1 MSISDCLTYELIST
15 QLWQVSLCLWPS
27 TGRYRPRFGP
37 VAQLLAKDRATLTV
51 EMKPLQRDDPAI
63 GIGNAAST
71 KRRKGEFIVAP
82 IPTKRINTAAPSTT
96 LTEGRRLPGRS
107 CADSR

>member
-82 IPTKRINTAAPSTT
+82 DPDEKDQHCRPVYDTDRGSPSARAE
-96 LTEGRRLPGRS
+96 LR
-107 CADSR
+107 